1 MQAAKGAEAWWRLR
15 PKALHQSVLLQD
27 KWLQQVT
34 QHQPRTGNGL
44 ENVWPGQVFLSVES
58 RQVRHLLAPRPKFF
72 VIERVLG
79 LECVLFPQDFEE
91 FSGRRP
97 GCKKDH
103 LCLYATCHIAW
114 VKLDSILEA
123 ARIH

>member
-34 QHQPRTGNGL
+34 QHQPRTGHGL
-44 ENVWPGQVFLSVES
+44 ENVWPGQVFLSVDS
-58 RQVRHLLAPRPKFF
+58 RQVRHLLAPRPMFF

-79 LECVLFPQDFEE
+79 LECVPRTLKSSLAED
-91 FSGRRP
+91 
-97 GCKKDH
+97 
-103 LCLYATCHIAW
+103 
-114 VKLDSILEA
+114 LD
-123 ARIH
+123 ARKIISVYMPPAI